1 MAPEANQP
9 DNVTSLIERLLAG
22 ATPDQRLHLL
32 GNLHDAF
39 DPWQPREPELHPAP
53 ATVRGFR
60 IRIDLQHTKPP
71 VWRRV
76 DVAGD
81 VTLGQLHDVIQG
93 AMGWTDS
100 HLHKFRTGHEHNAP
114 EFLTDFDVSEGDD
127 GVLENEV
134 RLDRIVRAV
143 GDRLWYDYDFGD
155 SWHHVLRV
163 EKVLDTP
170 PAEPRCITGRLAC
183 PPEDCGGTWGYSE
196 LADWVRSGYA
206 DALRPSLFESTEDA
220 RLWLPEVWDPD
231 RFDLD
236 ETNEALALAFAEPIP
251 VAEELASLLQRCEIH
266 GSQAL
271 RDLLVLPATAGSTEL
286 SREDAARITE
296 PFRVLLDVIG
306 DGVPLTS
313 AGNLKPADVEQVAL
327 LTGVTDWWIGKVNR
341 EDLTWPVAN
350 LRDTARA
357 LGLVS
362 VRKGRLSPT
371 LAATRTAGDP
381 VALAEHIAGRL
392 PLGKPGAERDAGWAA
407 LAVAGSE
414 APVGQWD
421 SRISAVMY
429 DIGWRD
435 GANPSEPPYPDS
447 RTLSVLEVLS
457 GAVRSGRR
465 AGEFGPAVAA
475 LARAV
480 LRGASVHSGD
490 VP

>member
-1 MAPEANQP
+1 MASDDQQP

-22 ATPDQRLHLL
+22 ATPDQQLNLLHTMH
-32 GNLHDAF
+32 GAF
-39 DPWQPREPELHPAP
+39 DPWRPREPELHPAP

-81 VTLGQLHDVIQG
+81 VTLGQLHDVIQA

-114 EFLTDFDVSEGDD
+114 EFLTDFDVSEGDE
-127 GVLENEV
+127 GVLESDV
-134 RLDRIVRAV
+134 RIDRILRAV
-143 GDRLWYDYDFGD
+143 GDRLWYEYDFGD
-155 SWHHVLRV
+155 GWHHVLRV
-163 EKVLDTP
+163 EKVLDAP
-170 PAEPRCITGRLAC
+170 PAEPRCLTGRLAC
-183 PPEDCGGTWGYSE
+183 PPEDCGGTWGYGE
-196 LADWVRSGYA
+196 IADWVRSGYS
-206 DALRPSLFESTEDA
+206 DALRPGQFESAEEA
-220 RLWLPEVWDPD
+220 RLWLPEDWDPD

-236 ETNEALALAFAEPIP
+236 EANDALAVVFAERIP
-251 VAEELASLLQRCEIH
+251 VAEELVSLLQRCEIR
-266 GSQAL
+266 GSEAL
-271 RDLLVLPATAGSTEL
+271 RDLLVLPATARTTEL

-296 PFRVLLDVIG
+296 PFRMLLDVIG

-313 AGNLKPADVEQVAL
+313 AGYLKPADVELIAL
-327 LTGVTDWWIGKVNR
+327 RTGVTDWWIGKANR
-341 EDLTWPVAN
+341 EDLTWPVAD

-371 LAATRTAGDP
+371 LAAGRVAGDP
-381 VALAEHIAGRL
+381 VALAEHIAARL

-414 APVGQWD
+414 TPVGRWD
-421 SRISAVMY
+421 SLISAVMY

-435 GANPSEPPYPDS
+435 GANPSSPPHPDS
-447 RTLSVLEVLS
+447 RTLSALEILA
-457 GAVRSGRR
+457 GAVRRGRR
-465 AGEFGPAVAA
+465 SGDFGPAAA
-475 LARAV
+475 TLARAV
-480 LRGASVHSGD
+480 LRGTSVHAREA
-490 VP
+490 P